1 MNTLNIYQIN
11 ELLKEAVSV
20 LNDLPEYK
28 KVEELKT
35 LLNQKYE
42 ERKQLS
48 EGELKEELI
57 KLGFEVR
64 TGHKIICD
72 KWVNVSNAFDFIIVH
87 KSQPEIELVRVNID
101 RSLIKVKGN
110 IWTES
115 WKYYGIGVGKDEN
128 SAWQSAVLNYVWNTV
143 EETLK
148 LVKDS

>member
-128 SAWQSAVLNYVWNTV
+128 GGKEMGNQL
-143 EETLK
+143 
-148 LVKDS
+148 

>member
-1 MNTLNIYQIN
+1 MNNLDIYQIN
-11 ELLKEAVSV
+11 ELLKKAVNT
-20 LNDLPEYK
+20 LNELPEYK

-48 EGELKEELI
+48 ENELKQELI
-57 KLGFEVR
+57 KLGFEIR

-72 KWVNVSNAFDFIIVH
+72 KWVNVSDAFDFIIVH

-110 IWTES
+110 VWTEP
-115 WKYYGIGVGKDEN
+115 WKYYGIGVGKDEDN
-128 SAWQSAVLNYVWNTV
+128 AWKSAVLNYVWNTV

>member
-1 MNTLNIYQIN
+1 M
-11 ELLKEAVSV
+11 
-20 LNDLPEYK
+20 
-28 KVEELKT
+28 
-35 LLNQKYE
+35 
-42 ERKQLS
+42 
-48 EGELKEELI
+48 
-57 KLGFEVR
+57 
-64 TGHKIICD
+64 
-72 KWVNVSNAFDFIIVH
+72 
-87 KSQPEIELVRVNID
+87 VRVNID

>member
-28 KVEELKT
+28 KVEELKA

-57 KLGFEVR
+57 KLGFEVK

-115 WKYYGIGVGKDEN
+115 WKYYGIGVGKDEE
-128 SAWQSAVLNYVWNTV
+128 SAWQSAVLNYAWNTV